1 MAATRSASRARRRC
15 PHCEDRPAPAPI
27 NECPP
32 SPRTRSLSC
41 HWIVSL
47 SNIGECDYPMSRCRP
62 CGCPTWLPASGLP
75 VATVKFYLREG
86 LLPPGEATG
95 ATRARYDDSHV
106 KRLRLIRA
114 LTEVA
119 GLRLEA
125 VRTVLDTVDDD
136 SRLVPRGD
144 GQRAPPALGGTGRRL
159 PDRARPGRRAGRPPR
174 LAAVRAQPAPPRV
187 GPRPRRPRRSRPRR
201 GNDLLDDY
209 AEAAQAVAE
218 RDVAAVGQDDRVAG
232 AEHAVVGTL
241 LLEPVLA
248 PAAPDGAGGCVRP
261 ASARV
266 TASGEH
272 AGEGTDRRACLG
284 LEQGVLLQGEEQLL
298 AGSRPPA

>member
-1 MAATRSASRARRRC
+1 MRMSDLAA
-15 PHCEDRPAPAPI
+15 
-27 NECPP
+27 
-32 SPRTRSLSC
+32 
-41 HWIVSL
+41 
-47 SNIGECDYPMSRCRP
+47 
-62 CGCPTWLPASGLP
+62 ASGLP

-125 VRTVLDTVDDD
+125 VRAVLDTIDDD
-136 SRLVPRGD
+136 SRSFHQVMGSVHHRLSAARGD
-144 GQRAPPALGGTGRRL
+144 ASPTALAQVDALVARRGWQL
-159 PDRARPGRRAGRPPR
+159 YEPNPHR
-174 LAAVRAQPAPPRV
+174 LALARALDALA
-187 GPRPRRPRRSRPRR
+187 GLDHAA

-218 RDVAAVGQDDRVAG
+218 RDVAAVGRDDRVAG

-241 LLEPVLA
+241 LLEPVLVLLRRMA
-248 PAAPDGAGGCVRP
+248 QED
-261 ASARV
+261 ASARL
-266 TASGEH
+266 
-272 AGEGTDRRACLG
+272 GEG
-284 LEQGVLLQGEEQLL
+284 
-298 AGSRPPA
+298 SRKQ